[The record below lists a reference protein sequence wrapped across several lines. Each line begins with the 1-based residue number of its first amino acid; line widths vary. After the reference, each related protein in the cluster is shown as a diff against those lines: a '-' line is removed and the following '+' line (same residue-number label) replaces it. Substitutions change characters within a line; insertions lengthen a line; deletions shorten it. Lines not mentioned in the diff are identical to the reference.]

1 MGKRKSDIEPTPVAF
16 ERALRFLLKE
26 GCLKQDAK
34 DRKMYLS
41 LIQGKPRPDT
51 ESERASMKLMDRR
64 DRAEDALAIL
74 EFLAEINWSQQAHLI
89 QMVIR
94 AAAGWGTV

>member
-1 MGKRKSDIEPTPVAF
+1 MGKRSNGTEPTPKAF
-16 ERALRFLLKE
+16 ERALRFLLRE

-34 DRKMYLS
+34 DREMFKCLRRKAPGPYT
-41 LIQGKPRPDT
+41 D
-51 ESERASMKLMDRR
+51 SERAQTKLLDRR
-64 DRAEDALAIL
+64 DGAADELAIL
-74 EFLAEINWSQQAHLI
+74 EFIAEINWTERAHLV